1 MIIGMIQ
8 AKKHG
13 NIIAITTVGVA
24 VVLLMVMIFLCNI
37 FHFNYKMNSD
47 IGAEAVLGRLIWN
60 SKEIIPASWY
70 PSTETRIIA
79 TPQAAALFYGL
90 TGNMDLSMGL
100 ACCTM
105 TIGIVLAIWFFMK
118 KAGSGRISC
127 LLMCLFCLGL
137 AGNIIILELL
147 YVFAGYYAIHVIT
160 FFFILNCYSSLLQ
173 EDWKAD
179 KGSRRKICGKCIIGL
194 ILAFLLGMQGTRGI
208 LITFGPLFGIEM
220 IRILYERI
228 CRSRYQKKG
237 IILGKQQEKI
247 SFLWVS
253 GLLVLS
259 FLGTKMP
266 FSSGQEISRNIRNGF
281 SKLVQVV
288 LPGTWKAVGFS
299 EGDPVRNIC
308 LGLLVLNVVIWVI
321 VLLIHM
327 LKWQE
332 LSSLEWCFL
341 VTAASPVVT
350 ALIAAFTTV
359 ESSERY
365 YFMWIFSMAF
375 AAILSCEYLRK
386 GMTAGHVI
394 VEDPSIVSLAG
405 QKEDDWENTDLDGS
419 GFYQMNRR
427 KKRTYVSVLGTMIAI
442 IIVAAGIVIGI
453 NVHTV
458 YQPILKAEEP
468 TASDAL
474 EVVKYL
480 EENGREMA
488 YSTFENA
495 NKMTALSNGK
505 VNVYAVNSFE
515 TMDICKWL
523 TNADGYPDDGIADQD
538 GAVYIVPEARME
550 EFERFLDIGV
560 KCDRKDTIGSYSI
573 WVLD

>member
-1 MIIGMIQ
+1 MQSRVKRVISVTGIIFILM
-8 AKKHG
+8 
-13 NIIAITTVGVA
+13 
-24 VVLLMVMIFLCNI
+24 LLLCVIMTNL
-37 FHFNYKMNSD
+37 FHYNYKMNSD
-47 IGAEAVLGRLIWN
+47 IGAEAVLGRLIWD
-60 SKEIIPASWY
+60 SKEIIPAAWY

-118 KAGSGRISC
+118 KAGSSRISC
-127 LLMCLFCLGL
+127 LLMCLFCLGF

-147 YVFAGYYAIHVIT
+147 YVFAGYYAIHVIA

-173 EDWKAD
+173 KEWK
-179 KGSRRKICGKCIIGL
+179 KSKSLRRKMYGKCIIGL

-208 LITFGPLFGIEM
+208 LITFGPLFGIEV
-220 IRILYERI
+220 IRILYEKI
-228 CRSRYQKKG
+228 CRRKCLGKG
-237 IILGKQQEKI
+237 IIQREQHEKI
-247 SFLWVS
+247 PFLWIS

-281 SKLVQVV
+281 SKLIQVV
-288 LPGTWKAVGFS
+288 LPDTWKAVGFS

-350 ALIAAFTTV
+350 ALIVAFTTV

-375 AAILSCEYLRK
+375 AAILSFECLRK
-386 GMTAGHVI
+386 GMTVGISAWKALTVI
-394 VEDPSIVSLAG
+394 TL
-405 QKEDDWENTDLDGS
+405 T
-419 GFYQMNRR
+419 
-427 KKRTYVSVLGTMIAI
+427 T
-442 IIVAAGIVIGI
+442 AGIVIGI
-453 NVHTV
+453 NIHTV

-474 EVVKYL
+474 EVVNYL
-480 EENGREMA
+480 EENGYEVA

-505 VNVYAVNSFE
+505 VNVYAINSFE

-523 TNADGYPDDGIADQD
+523 TNADGYPEDGIADQD
-538 GAVYIVPEARME
+538 GVVYIVPEVRME
-550 EFERFLDIGV
+550 EFERFLDTGV
-560 KCDRKDTIGSYSI
+560 KCDLKDTIGSYSI
-573 WVLD
+573 CFTKKIYKR

>member
-1 MIIGMIQ
+1 MQSRVKRVISVTGIIFILM
-8 AKKHG
+8 
-13 NIIAITTVGVA
+13 
-24 VVLLMVMIFLCNI
+24 LLLCVIMTNL
-37 FHFNYKMNSD
+37 FHYNYKMNSD
-47 IGAEAVLGRLIWN
+47 IGAEAVLGRLIWD
-60 SKEIIPASWY
+60 SKEIIPAAWY

-118 KAGSGRISC
+118 KAGSSRISC
-127 LLMCLFCLGL
+127 LLMCLFCLGF

-147 YVFAGYYAIHVIT
+147 YVFAGYYAIHVIA

-173 EDWKAD
+173 KEWK
-179 KGSRRKICGKCIIGL
+179 KSKSLRRKMYGKCIIGL

-208 LITFGPLFGIEM
+208 LITFGPLFGIEV
-220 IRILYERI
+220 IRILYEKI
-228 CRSRYQKKG
+228 CRNRYLKKG
-237 IILGKQQEKI
+237 IIQGKQQGKI
-247 SFLWVS
+247 PFLWIS

-281 SKLVQVV
+281 SKLIQVV
-288 LPGTWKAVGFS
+288 LPDTWKAVGFT
-299 EGDPVRNIC
+299 EGAPVRNIC
-308 LGLLVLNVVIWVI
+308 LGLLVLNVMIWII
-321 VLLIHM
+321 VLLVHM

-332 LSSLEWCFL
+332 LSSLEWGFL

-350 ALIAAFTTV
+350 ALIVAFTTV

-375 AAILSCEYLRK
+375 AEILSFECLRK
-386 GMTAGHVI
+386 GMTVGHVAE
-394 VEDPSIVSLAG
+394 EDSSIVSLAG
-405 QKEDDWENTDLDGS
+405 QKEEDWENTDLDGS
-419 GFYQMNRR
+419 GLYQMNRR
-427 KKRTYVSVLGTMIAI
+427 KKRTYASVLGTMTAI

-474 EVVKYL
+474 EVVNYL
-480 EENGREMA
+480 EGNGYEMA

-505 VNVYAVNSFE
+505 VNVYAINSFE

-523 TNADGYPDDGIADQD
+523 TNADGYPEDGIADQD
-538 GAVYIVPEARME
+538 GAVYIVPEACE
-550 EFERFLDIGV
+550 EEM
-560 KCDRKDTIGSYSI
+560 DRKIENDTEYICLEHIGMYKI
-573 WVLD
+573 WRHK

>member
-1 MIIGMIQ
+1 MWGSMQSRVKRVIFATGIIFILM
-8 AKKHG
+8 
-13 NIIAITTVGVA
+13 
-24 VVLLMVMIFLCNI
+24 LLLCVILTNL
-37 FHFNYKMNSD
+37 FHYNYKMNSD
-47 IGAEAVLGRLIWN
+47 IGAEAVLGRLIWD

-79 TPQAAALFYGL
+79 TPQVAALFYGL

-127 LLMCLFCLGL
+127 LLMCLFCLGF

-147 YVFAGYYAIHVIT
+147 YVFAGYYAIHVIA

-173 EDWKAD
+173 KEWK
-179 KGSRRKICGKCIIGL
+179 KSKSLRRKMYGKCIIGL

-220 IRILYERI
+220 IRIMYERI
-228 CRSRYQKKG
+228 CRNRYLKKG
-237 IILGKQQEKI
+237 IIQGKQQEKI
-247 SFLWVS
+247 PFLWIS

-281 SKLVQVV
+281 AKLVQVV
-288 LPGTWKAVGFS
+288 LPDTWKAVGFS
-299 EGDPVRNIC
+299 EGGPVRNIC

-350 ALIAAFTTV
+350 ALIVAFTTV

-375 AAILSCEYLRK
+375 AAILSCEYWRK
-386 GMTAGHVI
+386 GMTAGISAWKVLTVI
-394 VEDPSIVSLAG
+394 TL
-405 QKEDDWENTDLDGS
+405 T
-419 GFYQMNRR
+419 
-427 KKRTYVSVLGTMIAI
+427 T
-442 IIVAAGIVIGI
+442 AGIVIGI
-453 NVHTV
+453 NIHTV

-474 EVVKYL
+474 EVVNYL
-480 EENGREMA
+480 EENGYEMA

-505 VNVYAVNSFE
+505 VNVYAINSFE

-523 TNADGYPDDGIADQD
+523 TNVDGYPEDGIADQD
-538 GAVYIVPEARME
+538 GVVYIVPEVCE
-550 EFERFLDIGV
+550 EEITKRGSNEGEYQLLSEMGV
-560 KCDRKDTIGSYSI
+560 YKI
-573 WVLD
+573 WNKQ

>member
-1 MIIGMIQ
+1 MQSRVKRVISVTGIIFILM
-8 AKKHG
+8 
-13 NIIAITTVGVA
+13 
-24 VVLLMVMIFLCNI
+24 LLLCVIMTNL
-37 FHFNYKMNSD
+37 FHYNYKMNSD
-47 IGAEAVLGRLIWN
+47 IGAEAVLGRLIWD

-118 KAGSGRISC
+118 KAGGSRISC
-127 LLMCLFCLGL
+127 LLMCLFCLGF

-147 YVFAGYYAIHVIT
+147 YVFAGYYAIHVIA

-179 KGSRRKICGKCIIGL
+179 KGSHRKICGKCMTGL

-220 IRILYERI
+220 IRIMYERI
-228 CRSRYQKKG
+228 CRNRYLKKG
-237 IILGKQQEKI
+237 IIQGKQQEKI
-247 SFLWVS
+247 PFLWIS

-288 LPGTWKAVGFS
+288 LPDTWKAVGFT
-299 EGDPVRNIC
+299 EGAPVRNIC

-327 LKWQE
+327 LKWPE

-350 ALIAAFTTV
+350 ALIVAFTTV

-375 AAILSCEYLRK
+375 AEILSCEYLRK
-386 GMTAGHVI
+386 GMTVGISAWRALTVI
-394 VEDPSIVSLAG
+394 TL
-405 QKEDDWENTDLDGS
+405 T
-419 GFYQMNRR
+419 
-427 KKRTYVSVLGTMIAI
+427 
-442 IIVAAGIVIGI
+442 AAGIVIGI

-474 EVVKYL
+474 EVVNYL
-480 EENGREMA
+480 EENGYEMA

-505 VNVYAVNSFE
+505 VNVYAINSFE

-523 TNADGYPDDGIADQD
+523 TNVDGYPEDGIADQD
-538 GAVYIVPEARME
+538 GVVYIVPEVCE
-550 EFERFLDIGV
+550 EEITKRGSNEGEYQLLSEMGV
-560 KCDRKDTIGSYSI
+560 YKI
-573 WVLD
+573 WNKQ

>member
-47 IGAEAVLGRLIWN
+47 IGAEAVLGRLIWD

-70 PSTETRIIA
+70 SSTETRIIA

-105 TIGIVLAIWFFMK
+105 TIGIVLAIWLFMK
-118 KAGSGRISC
+118 KAGSSRISC

-147 YVFAGYYAIHVIT
+147 YVFAGYYAIHVIA

-179 KGSRRKICGKCIIGL
+179 KGSHRKICEKCMTGL

-220 IRILYERI
+220 IRILYERV
-228 CRSRYQKKG
+228 CHNRYLKKG
-237 IILGKQQEKI
+237 IIMGKQQEKI
-247 SFLWVS
+247 PFLWVS

-281 SKLVQVV
+281 AKLVQVV
-288 LPGTWKAVGFS
+288 LTDTWKAVGFS

-327 LKWQE
+327 LKWQK

-350 ALIAAFTTV
+350 ALIVAFTTV

-375 AAILSCEYLRK
+375 AEILSFECLRK
-386 GMTAGHVI
+386 GMTVGHVAE
-394 VEDPSIVSLAG
+394 EDSSIVSLAG
-405 QKEDDWENTDLDGS
+405 QKEEDWENTDLDGS
-419 GFYQMNRR
+419 GLYQMNRR
-427 KKRTYVSVLGTMIAI
+427 KKRTYASVLGTMTAI

-480 EENGREMA
+480 EENGYEMA

-523 TNADGYPDDGIADQD
+523 TNADGYPEDGIADQD

-550 EFERFLDIGV
+550 EFERFLDTGV

>member
-1 MIIGMIQ
+1 MKINEIKKYEWLAVIALIAGMI
-8 AKKHG
+8 
-13 NIIAITTVGVA
+13 V
-24 VVLLMVMIFLCNI
+24 IFGCNI
-37 FHFNYKMNSD
+37 FHYNYKMNSD
-47 IGAEAVLGRLIWN
+47 IGAEAVLGRLIWD

-79 TPQAAALFYGL
+79 TPQVATLFYGL
-90 TGNMDLSMGL
+90 TGNMDLSMEL

-105 TIGIVLAIWFFMK
+105 TIGIVLAIWLFMK
-118 KAGSGRISC
+118 KAGSSRISC

-147 YVFAGYYAIHVIT
+147 YVFAGYYAIHVIA
-160 FFFILNCYSSLLQ
+160 FFFIMNCYSSLLQ
-173 EDWKAD
+173 KDWKAS
-179 KGSRRKICGKCIIGL
+179 KGSHRKICGKCMTGL
-194 ILAFLLGMQGTRGI
+194 ILAFMLGMQGTRGI

-228 CRSRYQKKG
+228 YRSRYQKKG
-237 IILGKQQEKI
+237 IILGKQQEKT
-247 SFLWVS
+247 SSLWVS

-281 SKLVQVV
+281 SKLIQVV
-288 LPGTWKAVGFS
+288 LPDTRKAVGFS
-299 EGDPVRNIC
+299 EGAPVRNIC

-321 VLLIHM
+321 VLLVHM
-327 LKWQE
+327 LKCQE

-350 ALIAAFTTV
+350 ALIVAFTTV

-386 GMTAGHVI
+386 GMTVGISAWRGLTVI
-394 VEDPSIVSLAG
+394 TLI
-405 QKEDDWENTDLDGS
+405 
-419 GFYQMNRR
+419 
-427 KKRTYVSVLGTMIAI
+427 
-442 IIVAAGIVIGI
+442 AAGIVIGI

-474 EVVKYL
+474 EVVNYL
-480 EENGREMA
+480 EENGYEMA

-505 VNVYAVNSFE
+505 VNVYAINSFE

-523 TNADGYPDDGIADQD
+523 TNADGYPEDGIADQD
-538 GAVYIVPEARME
+538 GAVYI
-550 EFERFLDIGV
+550 DI
-560 KCDRKDTIGSYSI
+560 
-573 WVLD
+573 

>member
-1 MIIGMIQ
+1 MKINEIKKYEWLAVIALIAGMI
-8 AKKHG
+8 
-13 NIIAITTVGVA
+13 V
-24 VVLLMVMIFLCNI
+24 IFGCNI
-37 FHFNYKMNSD
+37 FHYNYKMNSD
-47 IGAEAVLGRLIWN
+47 IGAEAVLGRLIWD

-79 TPQAAALFYGL
+79 TPQVAALFYGL

-105 TIGIVLAIWFFMK
+105 TIGIVLAIWLFMK
-118 KAGSGRISC
+118 KAGSSRISC

-147 YVFAGYYAIHVIT
+147 YVFAGYYAIHVIA

-173 EDWKAD
+173 KDWKAS
-179 KGSRRKICGKCIIGL
+179 KGSHRKICGKCMTGL
-194 ILAFLLGMQGTRGI
+194 ILAFMFGMQGTRGI

-228 CRSRYQKKG
+228 YRSRYQKKG
-237 IILGKQQEKI
+237 IILGKQQEKT
-247 SFLWVS
+247 SSLWVS

-281 SKLVQVV
+281 SKLIQVV
-288 LPGTWKAVGFS
+288 LPDTRKAVGFS
-299 EGDPVRNIC
+299 EGAPVRNIC

-321 VLLIHM
+321 VLLVHM
-327 LKWQE
+327 LKCQE

-350 ALIAAFTTV
+350 ALIVAFTTV

-386 GMTAGHVI
+386 GMTVGISAWRALIVI
-394 VEDPSIVSLAG
+394 TLTAS
-405 QKEDDWENTDLDGS
+405 
-419 GFYQMNRR
+419 
-427 KKRTYVSVLGTMIAI
+427 
-442 IIVAAGIVIGI
+442 GIVIGI

-474 EVVKYL
+474 EVVNYL
-480 EENGREMA
+480 EENGYEMA

-523 TNADGYPDDGIADQD
+523 TNADGYPEDGIADQD
-538 GAVYIVPEARME
+538 GVVYIVPEARME
-550 EFERFLDIGV
+550 EFERFLDTGV

>member
-1 MIIGMIQ
+1 MQSRVKRVISVTGIIFILM
-8 AKKHG
+8 
-13 NIIAITTVGVA
+13 
-24 VVLLMVMIFLCNI
+24 LLLCVIMTNL
-37 FHFNYKMNSD
+37 FHYNYKMNSD
-47 IGAEAVLGRLIWN
+47 IGAEAVLGRLIWD

-79 TPQAAALFYGL
+79 TPQAAALIYGL

-118 KAGSGRISC
+118 KAGSSRISC
-127 LLMCLFCLGL
+127 LLMCLFCIGF

-147 YVFAGYYAIHVIT
+147 YVFAGYYAIHVIA

-173 EDWKAD
+173 EEWK
-179 KGSRRKICGKCIIGL
+179 KSKSLRRKMYGKCIIGL

-220 IRILYERI
+220 IRIMYERI
-228 CRSRYQKKG
+228 CRNRYLKKG
-237 IILGKQQEKI
+237 IIQGKQQEKI
-247 SFLWVS
+247 PFLWIS

-281 SKLVQVV
+281 SKLIQVV
-288 LPGTWKAVGFS
+288 LPDTWKAVGFT
-299 EGDPVRNIC
+299 EGAPVRNIC
-308 LGLLVLNVVIWVI
+308 LGLLVLNVMIWII
-321 VLLIHM
+321 VLLVHM

-332 LSSLEWCFL
+332 LSSLEWGFL

-350 ALIAAFTTV
+350 ALIVAFTTV

-375 AAILSCEYLRK
+375 AVILSCEYLRK
-386 GMTAGHVI
+386 GMTAGIFAWRVLTVI
-394 VEDPSIVSLAG
+394 
-405 QKEDDWENTDLDGS
+405 T
-419 GFYQMNRR
+419 F
-427 KKRTYVSVLGTMIAI
+427 IA
-442 IIVAAGIVIGI
+442 ASIVIGI

-474 EVVKYL
+474 EVVNYL
-480 EENGREMA
+480 EENGYEMA

-505 VNVYAVNSFE
+505 VNVYAINSFE

-523 TNADGYPDDGIADQD
+523 TNVDGYPEDGIADQD
-538 GAVYIVPEARME
+538 GVVYIVPEARME
-550 EFERFLDIGV
+550 EFGRFLDTGV
-560 KCDRKDTIGSYSI
+560 KCDQKETIGSYSI

>member
-1 MIIGMIQ
+1 MQSRVKRVIFATGIIFILM
-8 AKKHG
+8 
-13 NIIAITTVGVA
+13 
-24 VVLLMVMIFLCNI
+24 LLLCVILTNL
-37 FHFNYKMNSD
+37 FHYNYKMNSD
-47 IGAEAVLGRLIWN
+47 IGAEAVLGRLIWD

-79 TPQAAALFYGL
+79 TPQVAALFYGL

-127 LLMCLFCLGL
+127 LLMCLFCLGF

-147 YVFAGYYAIHVIT
+147 YVFAGYYAIHVIA

-179 KGSRRKICGKCIIGL
+179 KGSYRKICGKCMTGL
-194 ILAFLLGMQGTRGI
+194 ILAFLLGI

-220 IRILYERI
+220 IRIMCERI
-228 CRSRYQKKG
+228 CRNRYLKKG
-237 IILGKQQEKI
+237 IIQGKQQEKI

-281 SKLVQVV
+281 AKLIQVV
-288 LPGTWKAVGFS
+288 LPDTWKAVGFS
-299 EGDPVRNIC
+299 EGDTVRNIC

-350 ALIAAFTTV
+350 ALIVAFTTV

-375 AAILSCEYLRK
+375 AAILSFECLRK
-386 GMTAGHVI
+386 GMTAGISAWKVLTVI
-394 VEDPSIVSLAG
+394 TL
-405 QKEDDWENTDLDGS
+405 T
-419 GFYQMNRR
+419 
-427 KKRTYVSVLGTMIAI
+427 T
-442 IIVAAGIVIGI
+442 AGIVIGI
-453 NVHTV
+453 NIHTV
-458 YQPILKAEEP
+458 YQPILNAEEP

-474 EVVKYL
+474 EVVNYL
-480 EENGREMA
+480 EENGYEMA

-505 VNVYAVNSFE
+505 VNVYAINSFE

-523 TNADGYPDDGIADQD
+523 TNVDGYPEDGIADQD
-538 GAVYIVPEARME
+538 GVVYIVPEVCE
-550 EFERFLDIGV
+550 EEITKRGSNEGEYQLLSEMGV
-560 KCDRKDTIGSYSI
+560 YKI
-573 WVLD
+573 WNKQ

>member
-1 MIIGMIQ
+1 MQSRVKRVIFATGIIFILM
-8 AKKHG
+8 
-13 NIIAITTVGVA
+13 
-24 VVLLMVMIFLCNI
+24 LLLCVILTNL
-37 FHFNYKMNSD
+37 FHYNYKMNSD
-47 IGAEAVLGRLIWN
+47 IGAEAVLGRLIWD

-79 TPQAAALFYGL
+79 TPQVAALFYGL

-127 LLMCLFCLGL
+127 LLMCLFCLGF

-147 YVFAGYYAIHVIT
+147 YVFAGYYAIHVIA

-173 EDWKAD
+173 KEWK
-179 KGSRRKICGKCIIGL
+179 KSKSLRRKMYGKYMIGL
-194 ILAFLLGMQGTRGI
+194 ILAFLLGMHGTRGI

-220 IRILYERI
+220 IRSLYERI

-281 SKLVQVV
+281 AKLIQVV
-288 LPGTWKAVGFS
+288 LPDTWKAVGFS
-299 EGDPVRNIC
+299 EGDTVRNIC

-350 ALIAAFTTV
+350 ALIVAFTTV

-375 AAILSCEYLRK
+375 AAILSFECLRK
-386 GMTAGHVI
+386 GMTAGISAWKVLTVI
-394 VEDPSIVSLAG
+394 TL
-405 QKEDDWENTDLDGS
+405 T
-419 GFYQMNRR
+419 
-427 KKRTYVSVLGTMIAI
+427 T
-442 IIVAAGIVIGI
+442 AGIVIGI
-453 NVHTV
+453 NIHTV
-458 YQPILKAEEP
+458 YQPILNAEEP

-474 EVVKYL
+474 EVVNYL
-480 EENGREMA
+480 EENGYEMA

-505 VNVYAVNSFE
+505 VNVYAINSFE

-523 TNADGYPDDGIADQD
+523 TNVDGYPEDGIADQD
-538 GAVYIVPEARME
+538 GVVYIVPEVCE
-550 EFERFLDIGV
+550 EEITKRGSNEGEYQLLSEMGV
-560 KCDRKDTIGSYSI
+560 YKI
-573 WVLD
+573 WNKQ

>member
-1 MIIGMIQ
+1 MQSRVKRVISVTGIIFILM
-8 AKKHG
+8 
-13 NIIAITTVGVA
+13 
-24 VVLLMVMIFLCNI
+24 LLLCVIMTNL
-37 FHFNYKMNSD
+37 FHYNYKMNSD
-47 IGAEAVLGRLIWN
+47 IGAEAVLGRLIWD

-118 KAGSGRISC
+118 KAGGSRISC
-127 LLMCLFCLGL
+127 LLMCLFCLGF

-147 YVFAGYYAIHVIT
+147 YVFAGYYAIHVIA

-179 KGSRRKICGKCIIGL
+179 KGSHRKICGKCMTGL

-220 IRILYERI
+220 IRIMYERI
-228 CRSRYQKKG
+228 CRNRYLKKG
-237 IILGKQQEKI
+237 IIQGKQQEKI
-247 SFLWVS
+247 PFLWIS

-288 LPGTWKAVGFS
+288 LPDTWKAVGFT
-299 EGDPVRNIC
+299 EGAPVRNIC

-350 ALIAAFTTV
+350 ALIVAFTTV

-375 AAILSCEYLRK
+375 AEILSCEYLRK
-386 GMTAGHVI
+386 GMTVGISAWRALTVI
-394 VEDPSIVSLAG
+394 TL
-405 QKEDDWENTDLDGS
+405 T
-419 GFYQMNRR
+419 
-427 KKRTYVSVLGTMIAI
+427 
-442 IIVAAGIVIGI
+442 AAGIVIGI

-474 EVVKYL
+474 EVVNYL
-480 EENGREMA
+480 EENGYEMA

-505 VNVYAVNSFE
+505 VNVYAINSFE
-515 TMDICKWL
+515 TMDVCKWL
-523 TNADGYPDDGIADQD
+523 TNAEGYPDDGIADQD

-550 EFERFLDIGV
+550 EFERFLDTGV
-560 KCDRKDTIGSYSI
+560 KCDQKETIGSYSI
-573 WVLD
+573 WVLDWIM

>member
-1 MIIGMIQ
+1 MKINEIKKYEWLAVIALIAGMI
-8 AKKHG
+8 
-13 NIIAITTVGVA
+13 V
-24 VVLLMVMIFLCNI
+24 IFGCNI
-37 FHFNYKMNSD
+37 FHYNYKMNSD
-47 IGAEAVLGRLIWN
+47 IGAEAVLGRLIWD

-79 TPQAAALFYGL
+79 TPQVAALFYGL

-105 TIGIVLAIWFFMK
+105 TIGIVLAIWLFMK
-118 KAGSGRISC
+118 KAGSSRISC

-147 YVFAGYYAIHVIT
+147 YVFAGYYAIHVIA
-160 FFFILNCYSSLLQ
+160 FFFIMNCYSSLLQ
-173 EDWKAD
+173 KDWKAS
-179 KGSRRKICGKCIIGL
+179 KGSHRKICGKCMTGL
-194 ILAFLLGMQGTRGI
+194 ILAFMLGMQGTRGI

-228 CRSRYQKKG
+228 YRSRYQKKG
-237 IILGKQQEKI
+237 IILGKQQEKT
-247 SFLWVS
+247 SSLWVS

-281 SKLVQVV
+281 SKLIQVV
-288 LPGTWKAVGFS
+288 LPDTRKAVGFS
-299 EGDPVRNIC
+299 EGAPVRNIC

-321 VLLIHM
+321 VLLVHM
-327 LKWQE
+327 LKCQE

-350 ALIAAFTTV
+350 ALIVAFTTV

-386 GMTAGHVI
+386 GMTVGISAWRVLTVI
-394 VEDPSIVSLAG
+394 TLI
-405 QKEDDWENTDLDGS
+405 
-419 GFYQMNRR
+419 
-427 KKRTYVSVLGTMIAI
+427 
-442 IIVAAGIVIGI
+442 AAGIVIGI

-474 EVVKYL
+474 EVVNYL
-480 EENGREMA
+480 EENGYEMA

-523 TNADGYPDDGIADQD
+523 TNADGYPEDGIADQD
-538 GAVYIVPEARME
+538 GVVYIVPEARME
-550 EFERFLDIGV
+550 EFERFLDTGV

>member
-1 MIIGMIQ
+1 MKRNEIKKMEWPVAAILITAMI
-8 AKKHG
+8 
-13 NIIAITTVGVA
+13 
-24 VVLLMVMIFLCNI
+24 VVFGCNI
-37 FHFNYKMNSD
+37 FHYNYKMNSD
-47 IGAEAVLGRLIWN
+47 IGAEAVLGRLIWD

-105 TIGIVLAIWFFMK
+105 TIGIVLAIRFFMK
-118 KAGSGRISC
+118 KAGSSRISC

-137 AGNIIILELL
+137 AGNIIIMELL
-147 YVFAGYYAIHVIT
+147 YVFAGYYAIHVIA

-179 KGSRRKICGKCIIGL
+179 KGSYRKICRKCMIGL

-247 SFLWVS
+247 LFLWVS

-259 FLGTKMP
+259 FLGTQMP

-281 SKLVQVV
+281 AKLVQVV
-288 LPGTWKAVGFS
+288 LPDTWKAVGFS

-350 ALIAAFTTV
+350 ALIVAFTTV

-375 AAILSCEYLRK
+375 AAILSFECLRK
-386 GMTAGHVI
+386 GMTAGISAWKALTVI
-394 VEDPSIVSLAG
+394 TL
-405 QKEDDWENTDLDGS
+405 T
-419 GFYQMNRR
+419 
-427 KKRTYVSVLGTMIAI
+427 
-442 IIVAAGIVIGI
+442 AAGIVIGI

-474 EVVKYL
+474 EVVNYL
-480 EENGREMA
+480 EENGYEMA

-523 TNADGYPDDGIADQD
+523 TNADGYPEDGIADQD
-538 GAVYIVPEARME
+538 DAVYIVPEARME
-550 EFERFLDIGV
+550 EFERFLDTGV

>member
-1 MIIGMIQ
+1 MKRNEIKKMEWPVAAILITAMI
-8 AKKHG
+8 
-13 NIIAITTVGVA
+13 
-24 VVLLMVMIFLCNI
+24 VVFGCNI
-37 FHFNYKMNSD
+37 FHYNYKMNSD
-47 IGAEAVLGRLIWN
+47 IGAEAVLGRLIWD

-90 TGNMDLSMGL
+90 TGNMDLAMGL

-105 TIGIVLAIWFFMK
+105 TIGIVLAIWLFMK
-118 KAGSGRISC
+118 KAGSSRISC

-137 AGNIIILELL
+137 AGNIIILELF
-147 YVFAGYYAIHVIT
+147 YVFAGYYAIHVIA

-173 EDWKAD
+173 EDWK
-179 KGSRRKICGKCIIGL
+179 KSKSLRRKMYGKCIIGL

-220 IRILYERI
+220 IRSLYERI

-266 FSSGQEISRNIRNGF
+266 FSSGQEISRNIRKGF

-288 LPGTWKAVGFS
+288 LPDTWKAVGFS

-350 ALIAAFTTV
+350 ALIVAFTTV

-375 AAILSCEYLRK
+375 AVILSCEYLRK
-386 GMTAGHVI
+386 GMTACISAWRALIVI
-394 VEDPSIVSLAG
+394 TLTAS
-405 QKEDDWENTDLDGS
+405 
-419 GFYQMNRR
+419 
-427 KKRTYVSVLGTMIAI
+427 
-442 IIVAAGIVIGI
+442 GIVIGI

-474 EVVKYL
+474 EVVNYL
-480 EENGREMA
+480 EENGYEMA

-523 TNADGYPDDGIADQD
+523 TNADGYPEDGIADQD
-538 GAVYIVPEARME
+538 GAVYIVPEARAE

>member
-13 NIIAITTVGVA
+13 KIRGITAIGVA

-37 FHFNYKMNSD
+37 FHFNYKMNAD
-47 IGAEAVLGRLIWN
+47 IGAEAVLGRLIWD

-79 TPQAAALFYGL
+79 TPQAAALCYGL
-90 TGNMDLSMGL
+90 TGNMNLSMGL

-105 TIGIVLAIWFFMK
+105 TIGIVLAIWLFMK
-118 KAGSGRISC
+118 KAGSSRISC

-147 YVFAGYYAIHVIT
+147 YVFAGYYAIHVIA
-160 FFFILNCYSSLLQ
+160 FFFIMNCYSSLLQ
-173 EDWKAD
+173 KDWKAS
-179 KGSRRKICGKCIIGL
+179 KGSHRKICGKCMTGL
-194 ILAFLLGMQGTRGI
+194 ILAFMLGMQGTRGI

-237 IILGKQQEKI
+237 IILGKQQEKT
-247 SFLWVS
+247 SSLWVS

-281 SKLVQVV
+281 AKLIQVV
-288 LPGTWKAVGFS
+288 LPDIWKAVGFS
-299 EGDPVRNIC
+299 EGAPVRNIC
-308 LGLLVLNVVIWVI
+308 LGVLVLNVVIWVI
-321 VLLIHM
+321 VLLVHM
-327 LKWQE
+327 LKCQE

-350 ALIAAFTTV
+350 ALIVAFTTV

-375 AAILSCEYLRK
+375 AVILSFEYLRK
-386 GMTAGHVI
+386 GMMAGHVI
-394 VEDPSIVSLAG
+394 AEDPSIVSLAG

-419 GFYQMNRR
+419 GLYQMNRR
-427 KKRTYVSVLGTMIAI
+427 KKRTYVSLLGTMTAI

-453 NVHTV
+453 NIHTV

-474 EVVKYL
+474 EVVNYL
-480 EENGREMA
+480 EENGYEMA

-505 VNVYAVNSFE
+505 VNVYAINSFE

-523 TNADGYPDDGIADQD
+523 TNADGYPEDGIADQD
-538 GAVYIVPEARME
+538 GAAYIVPEARME
-550 EFERFLDIGV
+550 EFERFLDTGV
-560 KCDRKDTIGSYSI
+560 KCDWKDTIGSYSI

>member
-1 MIIGMIQ
+1 MQSGVKRVISVTGIIFILM
-8 AKKHG
+8 
-13 NIIAITTVGVA
+13 
-24 VVLLMVMIFLCNI
+24 LLLCVIMTNL
-37 FHFNYKMNSD
+37 FHYNYKMNSD
-47 IGAEAVLGRLIWN
+47 IGAEAVLGRLIWD

-105 TIGIVLAIWFFMK
+105 TIGIVLAIRFFMK
-118 KAGSGRISC
+118 KAGSSRISC

-137 AGNIIILELL
+137 AGNIIIMELL
-147 YVFAGYYAIHVIT
+147 YVFAGYYAIHVIA

-179 KGSRRKICGKCIIGL
+179 KGSYRKICRKCMIGL

-237 IILGKQQEKI
+237 IIMGKQQEKI
-247 SFLWVS
+247 PFLWVS

-288 LPGTWKAVGFS
+288 LPDTWKAVGFS

-350 ALIAAFTTV
+350 ALIVAFTTV

-375 AAILSCEYLRK
+375 AVILSCEYLRK
-386 GMTAGHVI
+386 GMTACISVWRALIVI
-394 VEDPSIVSLAG
+394 TLTAS
-405 QKEDDWENTDLDGS
+405 
-419 GFYQMNRR
+419 
-427 KKRTYVSVLGTMIAI
+427 
-442 IIVAAGIVIGI
+442 GIVIGI

-474 EVVKYL
+474 EVVNYL
-480 EENGREMA
+480 EENGYEMA

-523 TNADGYPDDGIADQD
+523 TNADGYPEDGIADQD
-538 GAVYIVPEARME
+538 GAVYIVPEACE
-550 EFERFLDIGV
+550 EEM
-560 KCDRKDTIGSYSI
+560 DRKIENDTEYICLEHIGIYKI
-573 WVLD
+573 WRHK

>member
-1 MIIGMIQ
+1 MQSRVKRVIFATGIIFILM
-8 AKKHG
+8 
-13 NIIAITTVGVA
+13 
-24 VVLLMVMIFLCNI
+24 LLLCVILTNL
-37 FHFNYKMNSD
+37 FHYNYKMNSD
-47 IGAEAVLGRLIWN
+47 IGAEAVLGRLIWD

-79 TPQAAALFYGL
+79 TPQVAALFYGL

-127 LLMCLFCLGL
+127 LLMCLFCLGF

-147 YVFAGYYAIHVIT
+147 YVFAGYYAIHVIA

-173 EDWKAD
+173 KEWK
-179 KGSRRKICGKCIIGL
+179 KSKSLRRKMYGKCIIGL

-220 IRILYERI
+220 IRIMYERI
-228 CRSRYQKKG
+228 CRNRYLKKG
-237 IILGKQQEKI
+237 IIQGKQQEKI
-247 SFLWVS
+247 PFLWIS

-281 SKLVQVV
+281 AKLVQVV
-288 LPGTWKAVGFS
+288 LPDTWKAVGFS
-299 EGDPVRNIC
+299 EGGPVRNIC

-350 ALIAAFTTV
+350 ALIVAFTTV

-375 AAILSCEYLRK
+375 AAILSCEYWRK

-394 VEDPSIVSLAG
+394 AEDPSIVSLAG

-419 GFYQMNRR
+419 GLYQMNRR
-427 KKRTYVSVLGTMIAI
+427 KKRTYVSVLGTMTAI
-442 IIVAAGIVIGI
+442 ILVAAGIVMGI

-474 EVVKYL
+474 EVVNYL
-480 EENGREMA
+480 EENGYEMA

-505 VNVYAVNSFE
+505 VNVYAINSFE

-523 TNADGYPDDGIADQD
+523 TNVDGYPEDGIADQD
-538 GAVYIVPEARME
+538 GVVYIVPEVCE
-550 EFERFLDIGV
+550 EEITKRGSNEGEYQLLSEMGV
-560 KCDRKDTIGSYSI
+560 YKI
-573 WVLD
+573 WNKQ

>member
-1 MIIGMIQ
+1 MKRNEIKKMEWLIAAILITGM
-8 AKKHG
+8 
-13 NIIAITTVGVA
+13 
-24 VVLLMVMIFLCNI
+24 MVIFGCNI
-37 FHFNYKMNSD
+37 FHYNYKMNSD
-47 IGAEAVLGRLIWN
+47 IGAEAILGRLIWE
-60 SKEIIPASWY
+60 SKEIIPVSWY

-79 TPQAAALFYGL
+79 TPQVAALFYGL
-90 TGNMDLSMGL
+90 TGNMDLAMGL

-105 TIGIVLAIWFFMK
+105 TIGIVLAIWIFMK
-118 KAGSGRISC
+118 KAGSSRISC

-147 YVFAGYYAIHVIT
+147 YIFAGYYAIHVIA

-173 EDWKAD
+173 EEWK
-179 KGSRRKICGKCIIGL
+179 KSKSLRRKMYGKCIIGL

-208 LITFGPLFGIEM
+208 LITFGPLFGMEV
-220 IRILYERI
+220 IRILYEKI
-228 CRSRYQKKG
+228 CWRKCLVKG
-237 IILGKQQEKI
+237 IIQREQHEKI
-247 SFLWVS
+247 PFLWVS

-259 FLGTKMP
+259 FIGTKMP

-281 SKLVQVV
+281 AKLIQVV
-288 LPGTWKAVGFS
+288 LPDTWKAVGFS

-308 LGLLVLNVVIWVI
+308 LGLLVLNVMIWVI

-350 ALIAAFTTV
+350 AIIVAFTTV

-375 AAILSCEYLRK
+375 AAILSFEYLRK
-386 GMTAGHVI
+386 GMTAGISAWRTLTVI
-394 VEDPSIVSLAG
+394 TLI
-405 QKEDDWENTDLDGS
+405 
-419 GFYQMNRR
+419 
-427 KKRTYVSVLGTMIAI
+427 
-442 IIVAAGIVIGI
+442 AAGIVIGI

-474 EVVKYL
+474 EVVNYL
-480 EENGREMA
+480 EENGYETA

-505 VNVYAVNSFE
+505 VNVYAINSFE

-523 TNADGYPDDGIADQD
+523 TNADGYPEDGIADQA
-538 GAVYIVPEARME
+538 GAVYIVPEACE
-550 EFERFLDIGV
+550 EEITKRGGNGGEYQLLSEMGIY
-560 KCDRKDTIGSYSI
+560 KI
-573 WVLD
+573 WIKQ

>member
-1 MIIGMIQ
+1 M
-8 AKKHG
+8 
-13 NIIAITTVGVA
+13 
-24 VVLLMVMIFLCNI
+24 
-37 FHFNYKMNSD
+37 
-47 IGAEAVLGRLIWN
+47 
-60 SKEIIPASWY
+60 
-70 PSTETRIIA
+70 
-79 TPQAAALFYGL
+79 
-90 TGNMDLSMGL
+90 
-100 ACCTM
+100 
-105 TIGIVLAIWFFMK
+105 
-118 KAGSGRISC
+118 
-127 LLMCLFCLGL
+127 
-137 AGNIIILELL
+137 
-147 YVFAGYYAIHVIT
+147 
-160 FFFILNCYSSLLQ
+160 
-173 EDWKAD
+173 
-179 KGSRRKICGKCIIGL
+179 IGL

-247 SFLWVS
+247 LFLWVS

-259 FLGTKMP
+259 FLGTQMP

-281 SKLVQVV
+281 AKLVQVV
-288 LPGTWKAVGFS
+288 LPDTWKAVGFS

-350 ALIAAFTTV
+350 ALIVAFTTV

-375 AAILSCEYLRK
+375 AAILSFECLRK
-386 GMTAGHVI
+386 GMTAGISAWKALTVI
-394 VEDPSIVSLAG
+394 TL
-405 QKEDDWENTDLDGS
+405 T
-419 GFYQMNRR
+419 
-427 KKRTYVSVLGTMIAI
+427 
-442 IIVAAGIVIGI
+442 AAGIVIGI

-474 EVVKYL
+474 EVVNYL
-480 EENGREMA
+480 EENGYEMA

-523 TNADGYPDDGIADQD
+523 TNADGYPEDGIADQD
-538 GAVYIVPEARME
+538 GAVYIVPEACE
-550 EFERFLDIGV
+550 EEM
-560 KCDRKDTIGSYSI
+560 DRKIENDTEYICLEHIGIYKI
-573 WVLD
+573 WRHK